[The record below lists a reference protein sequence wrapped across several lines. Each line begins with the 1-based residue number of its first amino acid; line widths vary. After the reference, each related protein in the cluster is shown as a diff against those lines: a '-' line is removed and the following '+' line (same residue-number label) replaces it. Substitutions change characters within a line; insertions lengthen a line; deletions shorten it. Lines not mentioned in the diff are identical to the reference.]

1 MAQAEPEA
9 VSLLREVEGWDSE
22 LCRRQLSAA
31 LPRLLSMYQISD
43 NWTEH
48 IGVLRIL
55 AERFLPHI
63 NLSELE
69 QAFFSKV
76 LPKAVQLFDH
86 LIYELFSQA
95 KELTNE
101 NAELHMTSRS
111 HLKTVVQL
119 MEVLRGCVQHVCTMQ
134 ETVPLEH
141 IHSLPSS
148 VLHVIKNTFIY
159 CKDSESLYSDHL
171 HLFADLLQSLFKET
185 YALQK
190 QLMELLDM
198 ISVDSCTAEDSTAII
213 VSVIHSVL
221 EICSA
226 ISIIDHALHANS
238 WKFLIRQS
246 TKHKSLIQ
254 NSLKHAAILNG
265 LCESILYAFQ
275 SCLLLAEQMKQSG
288 TQANTDYKVFQRTI
302 KLCRFFA
309 VSLVHYIKE
318 FTPFL
323 VDSCS
328 QLHQTYLQIYSK
340 FPPSLHAA
348 VISEACR
355 DEIAKGFLVALDPLL
370 PSLLAFRPFV
380 EAVLSKTLVLSPE
393 LHFAQC
399 RLLLSVMDML
409 PSQPQEVQALWDTG
423 SHFPE
428 NSPRVPLFTALF
440 LSLQQ
445 CSGELSLPV
454 FLPGVMTTGQAES
467 SVTLYHYVCIHLCA
481 FVTSL
486 SVSHFPLLEQSLL
499 ETILGSN
506 MIIVLLAMD
515 VWCFLARYGTAD
527 LCAHH
532 AFTIASLIRA
542 CPTEHYR
549 VSLLGILLRRLLFLM
564 APDHQ
569 VEFIQRFPH
578 KEMENLVLWQH
589 LSLKAL
595 VAPLRKQVA
604 HELFAAGLAQCEEW
618 LSSKRPLE
626 ELLGRNA
633 ALPALLSVC
642 QTAGETLE
650 VGQQMALVRIAGQL
664 LAIANVTQI
673 FSQLCLQQ
681 AFCLMFRLLEHCIQM
696 VEPQML
702 IQVLTLQNSL
712 VQLNPPDHVLL
723 AVLDFVSAVGKLFI
737 PPDCQVQVLSQVSCL
752 FATLLASNTWLIHQ
766 HALEAFI
773 QFAEE
778 TSHEDII
785 PQCLSS
791 EETKSK
797 VVCFLSKDCRA
808 EEMAEAR
815 AERMKEENGLFHR
828 LFVEARAKRQRT
840 AVLQSSP
847 KRTCYSPS
855 ERQYESAI
863 DSAAGALEAVKL
875 LLQKGPPPIW
885 LAKKLEAL
893 QTTLN
898 SLKDS
903 TH

>member
-9 VSLLREVEGWDSE
+9 ASLLKEVEGWGPE
-22 LCRRQLSAA
+22 LCRRQLPAA
-31 LPRLLSMYQISD
+31 LPRLLSMYQVSD

-48 IGVLRIL
+48 VYVLRIL

-69 QAFFSKV
+69 QAFLSKV
-76 LPKAVQLFDH
+76 LPKAVQWFDL
-86 LIYELFSQA
+86 LICELSSQA

-101 NAELHMTSRS
+101 NAELHMTLRS
-111 HLKTVVQL
+111 HLKSVVQL
-119 MEVLRGCVQHVCTMQ
+119 MEVLRGCVQHICTMQ
-134 ETVPLEH
+134 ETVALEH

-185 YALQK
+185 YSLQK

-198 ISVDSCTAEDSTAII
+198 ISVDSCVAEDGTAIM
-213 VSVIHSVL
+213 VSVIHTVL

-226 ISIIDHALHANS
+226 ISIIDHALHANT

-246 TKHKSLIQ
+246 TKHKSLIK
-254 NSLKHAAILNG
+254 NSLKHAAILSG
-265 LCESILYAFQ
+265 LCESILFSFQ

-288 TQANTDYKVFQRTI
+288 TQENVDYKVFQRTI

-309 VSLVHYIKE
+309 VSLVHYTKE

-348 VISEACR
+348 VISEAHR
-355 DEIAKGFLVALDPLL
+355 DEIAKGFLGALEPLL
-370 PSLLAFRPFV
+370 PSLLPLRPFV
-380 EAVLSKTLVLSPE
+380 EAVLIKDLALSPE

-409 PSQPQEVQALWDTG
+409 PSQPQEVQALWNTG

-428 NSPRVPLFTALF
+428 DALRVPLFTALF

-454 FLPGVMTTGQAES
+454 FLPGVMAAGQAES
-467 SVTLYHYVCIHLCA
+467 SVTLYRYVCIHLCA

-486 SVSHFPLLEQSLL
+486 SVSHFPLLERSLL
-499 ETILGSN
+499 ETILSSN
-506 MIIVLLAMD
+506 MIIGLLAMD
-515 VWCFLARYGTAD
+515 VWCFIARYGTAD

-532 AFTIASLIRA
+532 AVTMASLIRA
-542 CPTEHYR
+542 CPAEHYR

-564 APDHQ
+564 TPHHQ
-569 VEFIQRFPH
+569 VEFIQRFPP
-578 KEMENLVLWQH
+578 KEVENLVLWQH

-595 VAPLRKQVA
+595 MAPLRKQVA
-604 HELFAAGLAQCEEW
+604 HEVFAAGLAQCKEW

-626 ELLGRNA
+626 ELPQGNA
-633 ALPALLSVC
+633 ALSAMLSVC
-642 QTAGETLE
+642 QTAGETVE
-650 VGQQMALVRIAGQL
+650 VGQQMALVRAAGQL
-664 LAIANVTQI
+664 LAVANITQV
-673 FSQLCLQQ
+673 FSQPCLQQ
-681 AFCLMFRLLEHCIQM
+681 AFCSMFRLLEHCIRM
-696 VEPQML
+696 VESPML

-712 VQLNPPDHVLL
+712 LQLNPPDHVLL
-723 AVLDFVSAVGKLFI
+723 AILDFLSSMGKLFI
-737 PPDCQVQVLSQVSCL
+737 SPDYQVQVLSKLSCL
-752 FATLLASNTWLIHQ
+752 FASLLASSSWLIHQ

-778 TSHEDII
+778 TSHEDTI

-797 VVCFLSKDCRA
+797 VVCFLSKGCRA
-808 EEMAEAR
+808 EETTEAR

-828 LFVEARAKRQRT
+828 LLVEARAKRQKT
-840 AVLQSSP
+840 EVLESSP
-847 KRTCYSPS
+847 KRTCYSLS

-863 DSAAGALEAVKL
+863 GSAAGALEAVRL

-898 SLKDS
+898 SLMDS
-903 TH
+903 TR

>member
-1 MAQAEPEA
+1 MVTP
-9 VSLLREVEGWDSE
+9 S
-22 LCRRQLSAA
+22 C
-31 LPRLLSMYQISD
+31 LPR
-43 NWTEH
+43 
-48 IGVLRIL
+48 
-55 AERFLPHI
+55 
-63 NLSELE
+63 EL
-69 QAFFSKV
+69 
-76 LPKAVQLFDH
+76 
-86 LIYELFSQA
+86 
-95 KELTNE
+95 
-101 NAELHMTSRS
+101 
-111 HLKTVVQL
+111 
-119 MEVLRGCVQHVCTMQ
+119 
-134 ETVPLEH
+134 
-141 IHSLPSS
+141 
-148 VLHVIKNTFIY
+148 
-159 CKDSESLYSDHL
+159 KDSESLYSDHL

-198 ISVDSCTAEDSTAII
+198 TSVDSCAAEDSTAII
-213 VSVIHSVL
+213 VSVIHTVL

-226 ISIIDHALHANS
+226 ISIIDNALHANT

-246 TKHKSLIQ
+246 TKHKSLIK
-254 NSLKHAAILNG
+254 NGLKHTAVLHG
-265 LCESILYAFQ
+265 LCEGILFSFQ
-275 SCLLLAEQMKQSG
+275 SCLLLAEQMKESG
-288 TQANTDYKVFQRTI
+288 MQENVDYKVFQRTI

-309 VSLVHYIKE
+309 VSLVHYTKE

-355 DEIAKGFLVALDPLL
+355 DEIAKGFLVSLDPLL
-370 PSLLAFRPFV
+370 PSLLSFRPFM
-380 EAVLSKTLVLSPE
+380 EAVLGEASVLSPE

-409 PSQPQEVQALWDTG
+409 PSQPPEVQALWNTG
-423 SHFPE
+423 SHSLE
-428 NSPRVPLFTALF
+428 ERVPLFTALF

-454 FLPGVMTTGQAES
+454 FLPGVMATGQAEC
-467 SVTLYHYVCIHLCA
+467 SVTLYHYVCIHMCA

-486 SVSHFPLLEQSLL
+486 SVSHFPLLERTLL

-542 CPTEHYR
+542 CPAEHYR
-549 VSLLGILLRRLLFLM
+549 ASLLGILLRRLLFLM

-569 VEFIQRFPH
+569 VEFVERFPP
-578 KEMENLVLWQH
+578 KETENLVLWQH

-595 VAPLRKQVA
+595 MAPFRKQVA
-604 HELFAAGLAQCEEW
+604 HELFMSGLSRGEEW
-618 LSSKRPLE
+618 LSGKRPLE
-626 ELLGRNA
+626 ELPWGNA
-633 ALPALLSVC
+633 ALSALLPVC

-650 VGQQMALVRIAGQL
+650 VGQQMALVRAAGGL
-664 LAIANVTQI
+664 LAVVNVTQVP
-673 FSQLCLQQ
+673 SQPCLQQ
-681 AFCLMFRLLEHCIQM
+681 AFCLMFRLLGHCIQ
-696 VEPQML
+696 VLESQML
-702 IQVLTLQNSL
+702 IQVLILQNSL
-712 VQLNPPDHVLL
+712 LQLNPPDHVLL
-723 AVLDFVSAVGKLFI
+723 AILDFLSSMGKVCI
-737 PPDCQVQVLSQVSCL
+737 PPDFQVQVLSKVSCL
-752 FATLLASNTWLIHQ
+752 FASLLASNSWLIHQ

-797 VVCFLSKDCRA
+797 VVCFLSKGCRA

-815 AERMKEENGLFHR
+815 AERVKEENSLFHR
-828 LFVEARAKRQRT
+828 LTVEARAKRQGT
-840 AVLQSSP
+840 AALESSP

-863 DSAAGALEAVKL
+863 DSAAGALEAVRL
-875 LLQKGPPPIW
+875 LLQKGPPPTW

-893 QTTLN
+893 QTTLS

-903 TH
+903 MH